1 MAVLV
6 ALTVTA
12 CSGGSAVAAGVDAYT
27 QDGTITD
34 GELEQAW
41 KLAEECLEARGIEAT
56 ADTDPNSGAWGVS
69 IGGDH
74 DQADYEECSEVSQQ
88 VTRLHIVEHAPT
100 GAARL
105 EMAQSVLDC
114 WAEVGVVG
122 IAFDP
127 AYPDESRMMAE
138 VIEQLG
144 YDQRLQNWGERP
156 EVDQRFLVVSRC
168 LDRYLLLLWP
178 NKLLAP

>member
-1 MAVLV
+1 M
-6 ALTVTA
+6 
-12 CSGGSAVAAGVDAYT
+12 AAGVDAYT

-127 AYPDESRMMAE
+127 AYPDESQMLAE

-144 YDQRLQNWGERP
+144 YDRSEPSYGERVAEDP
-156 EVDQRFLVVSRC
+156 RFGVILRC
-168 LDRYLLLLWP
+168 LDPYLLLLWP